1 MKMLLQKVVLVSE
14 YAVTE
19 KIDFFYNRT
28 DGHHAVTVGRVGLTE
43 CSNREYIFL

>member
-1 MKMLLQKVVLVSE
+1 MMLLQKVVLVSE

-19 KIDFFYNRT
+19 KIDIYNRT